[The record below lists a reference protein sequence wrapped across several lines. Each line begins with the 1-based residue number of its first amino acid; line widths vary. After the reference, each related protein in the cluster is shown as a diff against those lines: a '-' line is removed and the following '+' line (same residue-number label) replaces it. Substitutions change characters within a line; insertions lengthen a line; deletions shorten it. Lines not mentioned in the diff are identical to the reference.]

1 MNRSAVFSFGR
12 AAVTAVI
19 VAALDQASKWA
30 AFHFVDPGDEAN
42 VFIGVSI
49 SQTRN
54 EGIAF
59 GLFSGRPWLV
69 LCLVAAALSV
79 LVWFFS
85 RHRDRPGLWLATG
98 LLLGGAFGN
107 AIDRLAIGY
116 VRDFVNLPGWP
127 SFNVADIAI
136 TGGVIVLV
144 LTAEHKHSEN
154 AANTGRSSD
163 GDDGAI

>member
-1 MNRSAVFSFGR
+1 MNRSVAFGFGR
-12 AAVTAVI
+12 AAATAVI
-19 VAALDQASKWA
+19 VTVLDQATKWA
-30 AFHFVDPGDEAN
+30 VFHFVNAGDEVN
-42 VFIGVSI
+42 VFIGVSF

-69 LCLVAAALSV
+69 LGLVAAALSV
-79 LVWFFS
+79 LVWFFA

-107 AIDRLAIGY
+107 AIDRLTIGY

-136 TGGVIVLV
+136 TCGVIVLV
-144 LTAEHKHSEN
+144 LTAEHKHSEDV
-154 AANTGRSSD
+154 AKAEFPGD
-163 GDDGAI
+163 GDDQAH

>member
-1 MNRSAVFSFGR
+1 MNRSVVFSFGR
-12 AAVTAVI
+12 AAATAAIVTV
-19 VAALDQASKWA
+19 LDQVSKWA
-30 AFHFVDPGDEAN
+30 AFHFVEPGDEAN

-69 LCLVAAALSV
+69 LGLVVAALSV
-79 LVWFFS
+79 LVWFFA

-98 LLLGGAFGN
+98 LLLGGALGN
-107 AIDRLAIGY
+107 AIDRLSIGY

-127 SFNVADIAI
+127 SFNVADMAI

-144 LTAEHKHSEN
+144 LTAEHKHSEDPVQ
-154 AANTGRSSD
+154 AEHPSE
-163 GDDGAI
+163 GDDRAL